1 MPQSGAP
8 SPRQPVRPF
17 LVSVKHV
24 TDITP
29 ALRRICFTNPLLANY
44 PDVSGGA
51 HIKIMMAH
59 GDQTVPV
66 LPTLTDKGPRW
77 LIPEEKPLIRT
88 FSVRAFRRDTCEIDI
103 DFALHADS
111 GPATRFAQRAQ
122 EGDVLAISGPGGP
135 HPMLQPAKH
144 YYMAG
149 DLTALPAISAMI
161 EDMPA
166 DSTGYIALLV
176 PHSHAIQ
183 DLPVPDKVTVTW
195 VIGSPVDSN
204 KLTVPFLQQDM
215 KDTNSYFWFGGE
227 ENIVVPLRNHVRRNM
242 DVARTDIYAVPYWR
256 NGKDEDAYH
265 QNRHTVMDS

>member
-1 MPQSGAP
+1 MSQSGTP
-8 SPRQPVRPF
+8 LPRQPVRPF

-24 TDITP
+24 IDITP
-29 ALRRICFTNPLLANY
+29 ALRRICFTSPLLADY

-51 HIKIMMAH
+51 HIKIMMPH
-59 GDQTVPV
+59 GEQTVPV

-77 LIPEEKPLIRT
+77 LVPEDKPLIRT
-88 FSVRAFRRDTCEIDI
+88 FSVRAFRRNACEIDI

-111 GPATRFAQRAQ
+111 GPATRFAQQAQ

-135 HPMLQPAKH
+135 HPMLQPARH

-166 DSTGYIALLV
+166 DSDGHIALLV
-176 PHSHAIQ
+176 PTSDAIQ
-183 DLPVPDKVTVTW
+183 DLPVPDKVTLTW
-195 VIGSPVDSN
+195 VIGNSADSD
-204 KLTVPFLQQDM
+204 KLTVPFLQRGM
-215 KDTNSYFWFGGE
+215 ENINSYFWFGGE

-242 DVARTDIYAVPYWR
+242 EVDRTAIYAVPYWR
-256 NGKDEDAYH
+256 DGKDEDAYH